1 MIKNIN
7 LQFLISYLGLVPFL
21 IAIADKFFFHYLKT
35 SIVDDFIIIY
45 SLIIFVFIGAIN
57 WDLKKRMPVKLVI
70 IGFLPSLI
78 AVIILYLHL
87 MLYEVGLIILTFMI
101 IQFLVDNYFYK
112 ETFEREVYL
121 KLRLPLTICIVVSLA
136 II

>member
-21 IAIADKFFFHYLKT
+21 IAIADKLFFQYLNS

-57 WDLKKRMPVKLVI
+57 WDLKKRIPVSLVI
-70 IGFLPSLI
+70 LGFLPSLI
-78 AVIILYLHL
+78 AVILLCMHL
-87 MLYEVGLIILTFMI
+87 MLYDVRLMVIIFIVL
-101 IQFLVDNYFYK
+101 QFYYVFLSKCV
-112 ETFEREVYL
+112 
-121 KLRLPLTICIVVSLA
+121 RLD
-136 II
+136 

>member
-21 IAIADKFFFHYLKT
+21 TLIADKFFFHYLNT

-57 WDLKKRMPVKLVI
+57 WNLKKSIPAKLVI
-70 IGFLPSLI
+70 LGFVPSLI
-78 AVIILYLHL
+78 AVILLFMHL
-87 MLYEVGLIILTFMI
+87 MLYEVDLIVITFIILQLLI
-101 IQFLVDNYFYK
+101 DNFIYK
-112 ETFEREVYL
+112 EKFEREVYL
-121 KLRLPLTICIVVSLA
+121 KLRIPLTILIVFNLL

>member
-21 IAIADKFFFHYLKT
+21 IGIADKFFFHYLNT

-78 AVIILYLHL
+78 AVILLCMHL
-87 MLYEVGLIILTFMI
+87 MLYEVGLIIITFMI
-101 IQFLVDNYFYK
+101 LQLLIDNYFYK
-112 ETFEREVYL
+112 GKFEKEVYY
-121 KLRLPLTICIVVSLA
+121 KLRFPLTICIALSLA
-136 II
+136 LI

>member
-21 IAIADKFFFHYLKT
+21 VAIAEKFFFHYFNA

-70 IGFLPSLI
+70 IGFFPSLI
-78 AVIILYLHL
+78 AVILLCMHL
-87 MLYEVGLIILTFMI
+87 MLYDVGLILITFMVL
-101 IQFLVDNYFYK
+101 QFLVDNYFYK
-112 ETFEREVYL
+112 ESSERDVYF

>member
-7 LQFLISYLGLVPFL
+7 LQFLISYLGIVPFL

-57 WDLKKRMPVKLVI
+57 WDLKKIMPVKLVI

-78 AVIILYLHL
+78 AVILLCMHL
-87 MLYEVGLIILTFMI
+87 MLYEVGLILITFMI
-101 IQFLVDNYFYK
+101 LQFLVDNYFYK
-112 ETFEREVYL
+112 ETSERDVYF

>member
-21 IAIADKFFFHYLKT
+21 IALANKFIFHYLDT

-78 AVIILYLHL
+78 AVILLCMHL
-87 MLYEVGLIILTFMI
+87 MLYEVGLIVITFIIL
-101 IQFLVDNYFYK
+101 QFLIDNYFYK
-112 ETFEREVYL
+112 ETSEREVYF
-121 KLRLPLTICIVVSLA
+121 KLRFPLTIGIVLSLA

>member
-21 IAIADKFFFHYLKT
+21 IAIADKFFFNYLNT

-70 IGFLPSLI
+70 IGFLPSFI
-78 AVIILYLHL
+78 AVILLCMHL
-87 MLYEVGLIILTFMI
+87 MLYEVGLIVITFMI
-101 IQFLVDNYFYK
+101 LQFLVDNYFYK
-112 ETFEREVYL
+112 ETSEREVYF

>member
-1 MIKNIN
+1 MIKSIN

-21 IAIADKFFFHYLKT
+21 IAIADKFFFHYINS

-57 WDLKKRMPVKLVI
+57 WDLKKIMPVKLVI
-70 IGFLPSLI
+70 LGFLPSLI
-78 AVIILYLHL
+78 AVILLFMHL
-87 MLYEVGLIILTFMI
+87 MLYEVNLIVITFIILQLLI
-101 IQFLVDNYFYK
+101 DNFIYK
-112 ETFEREVYL
+112 EKFEKEIYF
-121 KLRLPLTICIVVSLA
+121 KLRLPLTILIVLSLL

>member
-21 IAIADKFFFHYLKT
+21 IAIADKFFFHYLNN

-57 WDLKKRMPVKLVI
+57 WNLKKSIPAKLVI
-70 IGFLPSLI
+70 LGFVPSLI
-78 AVIILYLHL
+78 AVILLFMHL
-87 MLYEVGLIILTFMI
+87 MLYEVSLIIITFMI
-101 IQFLVDNYFYK
+101 LQFLIDNYFYK
-112 ETFEREVYL
+112 ETSEREVYF
-121 KLRLPLTICIVVSLA
+121 KLRFPLTICIVLSLA

>member
-21 IAIADKFFFHYLKT
+21 IALANKFFFHYLDT

-78 AVIILYLHL
+78 AVILLCMHL
-87 MLYEVGLIILTFMI
+87 MLHEVGLIIITFMI
-101 IQFLVDNYFYK
+101 LQLLIDNYFYK
-112 ETFEREVYL
+112 ETFEREVYV
-121 KLRLPLTICIVVSLA
+121 KLRFPLTICIVLSLA

>member
-1 MIKNIN
+1 MIKSIN

-21 IAIADKFFFHYLKT
+21 IVITDKFFFHYFNS

-57 WDLKKRMPVKLVI
+57 WDLKKSVPVKLVI
-70 IGFLPSLI
+70 LGFLPSLI
-78 AVIILYLHL
+78 AVILLLIHL
-87 MLYEVGLIILTFMI
+87 MLYDVRLMVITFI
-101 IQFLVDNYFYK
+101 VLQFLIDNFFYK
-112 ETFEREVYL
+112 ETFERRVYF
-121 KLRLPLTICIVVSLA
+121 KLRLPLTILIVVSLV

>member
-7 LQFLISYLGLVPFL
+7 LQFLISYLGLGPFL
-21 IAIADKFFFHYLKT
+21 IAIADKFFFNYLNT

-78 AVIILYLHL
+78 AVILLCIHL
-87 MLYEVGLIILTFMI
+87 MLYEVGLTLIIFMI
-101 IQFLVDNYFYK
+101 LQFLVDNYFYK
-112 ETFEREVYL
+112 ETSEREVYF
-121 KLRLPLTICIVVSLA
+121 KLRLPLTICIVVSIA

>member
-21 IAIADKFFFHYLKT
+21 IALANKFFFHYLDT

-78 AVIILYLHL
+78 AVILLCMHL
-87 MLYEVGLIILTFMI
+87 MLYEVGLIVITFMI
-101 IQFLVDNYFYK
+101 LQFLIDNYVYT
-112 ETFEREVYL
+112 ETSERVVYF
-121 KLRLPLTICIVVSLA
+121 KLRLPLTICIVLSLT

>member
-21 IAIADKFFFHYLKT
+21 IVISDKFFFHYLNT
-35 SIVDDFIIIY
+35 SIIDDFIIIY

-57 WDLKKRMPVKLVI
+57 WDLKKRLPVKLVI
-70 IGFLPSLI
+70 LGFLPSLI
-78 AVIILYLHL
+78 AVILLFMHL
-87 MLYEVGLIILTFMI
+87 MFYEVGIILITFI
-101 IQFLVDNYFYK
+101 ILQFLIDNYFYK
-112 ETFEREVYL
+112 ETHEREVYF
-121 KLRLPLTICIVVSLA
+121 KLRFPLTICIVLSLA

>member
-7 LQFLISYLGLVPFL
+7 LQFLISYLGIVPFL
-21 IAIADKFFFHYLKT
+21 IAIADKFFFQYLNP
-35 SIVDDFIIIY
+35 SIVDDFTIIY

-78 AVIILYLHL
+78 AVVLLCMHL
-87 MLYEVGLIILTFMI
+87 MLYEVDLIVITFLIL
-101 IQFLVDNYFYK
+101 QFLIDNYFYK
-112 ETFEREVYL
+112 EKFEREVYF
-121 KLRLPLTICIVVSLA
+121 KLRLPLTICIVVSLT

>member
-21 IAIADKFFFHYLKT
+21 IAIADKFFFNYLNT

-78 AVIILYLHL
+78 AVILLCMHL
-87 MLYEVGLIILTFMI
+87 MLYEVGLIVITFMI
-101 IQFLVDNYFYK
+101 LQFLIDNYVYT
-112 ETFEREVYL
+112 ETSERVVYF
-121 KLRLPLTICIVVSLA
+121 KLRLPLTICIIVSIA

>member
-1 MIKNIN
+1 MIKSIN

-21 IAIADKFFFHYLKT
+21 IAIADKFFFHYFNS

-57 WDLKKRMPVKLVI
+57 WDLKKNIPVKLVI
-70 IGFLPSLI
+70 LGFLPSLI
-78 AVIILYLHL
+78 AVILLFIHL
-87 MLYEVGLIILTFMI
+87 MLYDVRLIVITFI
-101 IQFLVDNYFYK
+101 VLQFLIDNFFYK
-112 ETFEREVYL
+112 ETFERVVYF
-121 KLRLPLTICIVVSLA
+121 KLRLPLTILIALSLA

>member
-7 LQFLISYLGLVPFL
+7 LQFLISYLGLLPFL
-21 IAIADKFFFHYLKT
+21 IAIADKFFFHYLNT
-35 SIVDDFIIIY
+35 NIVDDFIIIY

-57 WDLKKRMPVKLVI
+57 WDLKKRLPVKLVI

-78 AVIILYLHL
+78 AVILLCMHL
-87 MLYEVGLIILTFMI
+87 MLYEIGLIVITFIIL
-101 IQFLVDNYFYK
+101 QFLIDNYFYK
-112 ETFEREVYL
+112 ETSEREVYF
-121 KLRLPLTICIVVSLA
+121 KLRFPLTICIVLSLV

>member
-21 IAIADKFFFHYLKT
+21 IAIADKFFFYYLNT

-57 WDLKKRMPVKLVI
+57 WDLKKIMPVKLVI
-70 IGFLPSLI
+70 LGFLPSLI
-78 AVIILYLHL
+78 AVILLFMHL
-87 MLYEVGLIILTFMI
+87 MLYEVNLIVITFIILQLLI
-101 IQFLVDNYFYK
+101 DNFIYK
-112 ETFEREVYL
+112 EKFEKEIYF
-121 KLRLPLTICIVVSLA
+121 KLRLPLTILIVLSLL

>member
-1 MIKNIN
+1 MIKSIN

-21 IAIADKFFFHYLKT
+21 IVITDKFFFHYFNS

-57 WDLKKRMPVKLVI
+57 WDLKKIMPVKLVI

-78 AVIILYLHL
+78 AVILLCMHL
-87 MLYEVGLIILTFMI
+87 ILYEVGLIVIPFMI
-101 IQFLVDNYFYK
+101 LQFLVDHYFYK
-112 ETFEREVYL
+112 ERSEREVYF

>member
-21 IAIADKFFFHYLKT
+21 IAIADKFFFHYLNN

-57 WDLKKRMPVKLVI
+57 WDLKKSIPVKLI
-70 IGFLPSLI
+70 ILGFLPSLI
-78 AVIILYLHL
+78 AVILLFMHL
-87 MLYEVGLIILTFMI
+87 MLYEVYLIVITFI
-101 IQFLVDNYFYK
+101 VLQLLIDNFFYK
-112 ETFEREVYL
+112 ERFEREVYF
-121 KLRLPLTICIVVSLA
+121 KLRLPLTILIILSLLR
-136 II
+136 